1 MVSRITETQR
11 GIALVLALLVLS
23 FLTILGTALL
33 TTSTIDIW
41 ISDNYKNSTQSLYAA
56 EAGIDHA
63 RELIRAD
70 GHTLTA
76 LLTACAGPDHLLL
89 TADDEP
95 LIARG
100 AGNYEVWLRNDN
112 AEGAATTTDSNEIV
126 TLVSTGQV
134 GTARKTIEVTIQ
146 KGSFPRTDS
155 DPRLQTVTGLE
166 SLANSITKNAT
177 DVYERGTLINVGS
190 PVNYRVVVVNG
201 NLDLGSG
208 TGYGMLLVRGD
219 LHIIGNVA
227 WNGLIVVLGRG
238 MMETDSG
245 TAAIVTGGLFIA
257 RTQAPD
263 GSLLAAPADVMFS
276 ITDPAQMRMANQS
289 FPYNPIAI
297 RER

>member
-1 MVSRITETQR
+1 MVGITETQR
-11 GIALVLALLVLS
+11 GIALILALLVLS

-33 TTSTIDIW
+33 TTATIDIW
-41 ISDNYKNSTQSLYAA
+41 ISDNYKNATQSLYAA

-63 RELIRAD
+63 RELIRRD
-70 GHTLTA
+70 GRTLTA

-112 AEGAATTTDSNEIV
+112 AEGATTDNNDIV
-126 TLVSTGQV
+126 TLVGTGQV

-166 SLANSITKNAT
+166 ILSNSITKNAT
-177 DVYERGTLINVGS
+177 DVYESATLINVGS
-190 PVNYRVVVVNG
+190 PVNYRVVVVKG

-208 TGYGMLLVRGD
+208 TGYGLLLVRGE
-219 LHIIGNVA
+219 LHIIGNVT

-238 MMETDSG
+238 VMRADSG
-245 TAAIVTGGLFIA
+245 TTTLVNGGLFIA

-276 ITDPAQMRMANQS
+276 ITDQAQLRMANQS

>member
-112 AEGAATTTDSNEIV
+112 AEGAATATDTNEIV

-134 GTARKTIEVTIQ
+134 GQARKTIEVTIQ

-219 LHIIGNVA
+219 LHIIGNVT

>member
-1 MVSRITETQR
+1 MASRITDTQR

-41 ISDNYKNSTQSLYAA
+41 ISDNYKNATQSLYAA

-63 RELIRAD
+63 RELIRTD
-70 GHTLTA
+70 GRTLTA

-112 AEGAATTTDSNEIV
+112 AEGAVTAADSNDIV
-126 TLVSTGQV
+126 NLVSIGQV
-134 GTARKTIEVTIQ
+134 GPARKTIEVTIQ

-155 DPRLQTVTGLE
+155 DPRLQTVTSLE

-177 DVYERGTLINVGS
+177 DVYESGTLINVGS
-190 PVNYRVVVVNG
+190 PVNYRVVVVKG

-208 TGYGMLLVRGD
+208 TGFGMLLVRGD
-219 LHIIGNVA
+219 LHIIGNVN

-238 MMETDSG
+238 VMETDSG
-245 TAAIVTGGLFIA
+245 KAAIVNGGLFIA

-263 GSLLAAPADVMFS
+263 GSLLAAPADVIFS

>member
-41 ISDNYKNSTQSLYAA
+41 ISDNYKNATQSLYAA
-56 EAGIDHA
+56 EAGVDHA
-63 RELIRAD
+63 RELIRTD
-70 GHTLTA
+70 GRTLTA

-112 AEGAATTTDSNEIV
+112 AEGAATTTDSNEIL

-219 LHIIGNVA
+219 LHIIGNVT

-238 MMETDSG
+238 VMETDSG
-245 TAAIVTGGLFIA
+245 TAAIVNGGLFIA

>member
-1 MVSRITETQR
+1 MVSSIPETQR

-23 FLTILGTALL
+23 FLTILGAALL

-41 ISDNYKNSTQSLYAA
+41 ISDNYKNATQSLYAA

-63 RELIRAD
+63 RELIRTD
-70 GHTLTA
+70 GRTLTA
-76 LLTACAGPDHLLL
+76 LLTVCAGPDHLLL

-100 AGNYEVWLRNDN
+100 AGNYEVWMRNDN
-112 AEGAATTTDSNEIV
+112 AEGAAAAADSNEIV

-134 GTARKTIEVTIQ
+134 GLARKTIEVTIQ
-146 KGSFPRTDS
+146 KGSFPRTDA
-155 DPRLQTVTGLE
+155 DPRLQTVTGVE

-177 DVYERGTLINVGS
+177 DVYESGTLINIGS
-190 PVNYRVVVVNG
+190 PVNYRVVVVKG
-201 NLDLGSG
+201 NLDLAWS
-208 TGYGMLLVRGD
+208 TGYGILLVRGD
-219 LHIIGNVA
+219 LHIMGNVT

-238 MMETDSG
+238 MMQTDSG
-245 TAAIVTGGLFIA
+245 ATTIVNGGLFIA

-263 GSLLAAPADVMFS
+263 GSLLAVPADIMFS
-276 ITDPAQMRMANQS
+276 ITDAAQIRMANQS

>member
-1 MVSRITETQR
+1 MVGITETQR
-11 GIALVLALLVLS
+11 GIALILALVVLS

-33 TTSTIDIW
+33 TTATIDIW
-41 ISDNYKNSTQSLYAA
+41 ISDNYKNATQSLYAA

-63 RELIRAD
+63 RELIRRD
-70 GHTLTA
+70 GRTLTA

-100 AGNYEVWLRNDN
+100 AGNYEVWVRNDN
-112 AEGAATTTDSNEIV
+112 AEGATTAADGNHIV
-126 TLVSTGQV
+126 ILVSTGQV
-134 GTARKTIEVTIQ
+134 GLARKTIEVTIQ

-166 SLANSITKNAT
+166 SVSHSITKNAT
-177 DVYERGTLINVGS
+177 DVYESATLINVGS
-190 PVNYRVVVVNG
+190 PANYRVVVVNR

-208 TGYGMLLVRGD
+208 TGYGLLLVRGE
-219 LHIIGNVA
+219 LHIIGNVT

-238 MMETDSG
+238 VMRADSG
-245 TAAIVTGGLFIA
+245 TTTLVNGGLFIA

-276 ITDPAQMRMANQS
+276 ITDPAQLRMANQS

>member
-11 GIALVLALLVLS
+11 GIALILALLVLS

-112 AEGAATTTDSNEIV
+112 AEGAATATDSNEIV

-219 LHIIGNVA
+219 LHIIGNVT

-238 MMETDSG
+238 VMETDSG
-245 TAAIVTGGLFIA
+245 TAAIVNGGLFIA

>member
-1 MVSRITETQR
+1 MVGITETQK
-11 GIALVLALLVLS
+11 GIALILALLVLS

-33 TTSTIDIW
+33 TTATIDIW
-41 ISDNYKNSTQSLYAA
+41 ISDNYKNATQSLYAA

-63 RELIRAD
+63 RELIRTD
-70 GHTLTA
+70 GRTLTA
-76 LLTACAGPDHLLL
+76 LLAACAGPDHLLL

-95 LIARG
+95 LIASV
-100 AGNYEVWLRNDN
+100 AGYYEVWLRNDN
-112 AEGAATTTDSNEIV
+112 AEGAATAIDTNEIV
-126 TLVSTGQV
+126 TLASTGQV
-134 GTARKTIEVTIQ
+134 GPARKTIEVTIQ

-155 DPRLQTVTGLE
+155 DPRLQTVTSLE

-177 DVYERGTLINVGS
+177 DVYESGTLINVGS
-190 PVNYRVVVVNG
+190 PVNYPVVVVKG

-208 TGYGMLLVRGD
+208 TGYGLLLVRGE
-219 LHIIGNVA
+219 LHIIGNVT

-238 MMETDSG
+238 VMQTDS
-245 TAAIVTGGLFIA
+245 AATTIVNGGLFIA

-263 GSLLAAPADVMFS
+263 GSLLAAPADAMFN

>member
-76 LLTACAGPDHLLL
+76 LLTTCAGPDHLLL

-112 AEGAATTTDSNEIV
+112 AEGAATATDSNEIV
-126 TLVSTGQV
+126 TLVSIGQV

-219 LHIIGNVA
+219 LHIIGNVT

-238 MMETDSG
+238 VMETDSG
-245 TAAIVTGGLFIA
+245 TAAIVNGGLFIA
-257 RTQAPD
+257 RTQASD
-263 GSLLAAPADVMFS
+263 GSLLGAPADVMFS

>member
-1 MVSRITETQR
+1 MVSVTETQR
-11 GIALVLALLVLS
+11 GIALILALLVLS

-33 TTSTIDIW
+33 TTTTIDIW
-41 ISDNYKNSTQSLYAA
+41 ISDNYKNATQSLYAA

-63 RELIRAD
+63 RELIRTD
-70 GHTLTA
+70 DRTLTA

-112 AEGAATTTDSNEIV
+112 AEGAATATDSNEIV
-126 TLVSTGQV
+126 TLVSIGQV

-219 LHIIGNVA
+219 LHIIGNVT

-238 MMETDSG
+238 VMETDSG
-245 TAAIVTGGLFIA
+245 KAAIVNGGLFIA